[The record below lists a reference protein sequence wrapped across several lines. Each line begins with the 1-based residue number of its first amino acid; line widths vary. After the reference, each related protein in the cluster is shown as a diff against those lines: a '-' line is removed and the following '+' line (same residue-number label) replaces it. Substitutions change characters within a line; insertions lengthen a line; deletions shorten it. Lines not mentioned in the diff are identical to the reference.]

1 MKEPSRSPVPG
12 PAALLAAC
20 ARLRFPPH
28 RIAHLLDASGRYDE
42 QLAAEFPFLIRL
54 FHFRADRFTQGGTW
68 HSRLE
73 LFVPLD
79 GPARVRMGDRTV
91 ALQPGDQLV
100 VDHLKL
106 HHVLNDPGLDTRVVV
121 VSFLPEFVYSLGSP
135 SHDYTFL
142 MPFYARREGRPNVL
156 RARDA
161 LAAPAAEALARLLGC
176 HFARGADA
184 VAKAGCKAWLLVWL
198 HHLARHFAPAEVR
211 RSEFL
216 RQQELSLRLK
226 PVFEHL
232 RDHCDEKLSL
242 AQAAAL
248 VHLSRPQFV
257 RLFKQVAGTTYVRYV
272 NHVRLSRAAE
282 ILRTT
287 RRSIADIAAEVGFS
301 DQSYFDRLFRRAFG
315 EPPSVFRDGL
325 AGRN

>member
-1 MKEPSRSPVPG
+1 MKATPRRPAPG
-12 PAALLAAC
+12 PAELLDAC
-20 ARLRFPPH
+20 ARLRFVPH

-42 QLAAEFPFLIRL
+42 QLTAEFPFLIRL
-54 FHFRADRFTQGGTW
+54 FHFRADRFTQGATW
-68 HSRLE
+68 HARLE

-91 ALQPGDQLV
+91 ALQAGDQLV
-100 VDHLKL
+100 VDNLKL
-106 HHVLNDPGLDTRVVV
+106 HQVINDPDLDTRVVV

-135 SHDYTFL
+135 SHDHTFL
-142 MPFYARREGRPNVL
+142 LPFYARREGRPNVL
-156 RARDA
+156 RHGAR
-161 LAAPAAEALARLLGC
+161 LAPAASAALARLLEC
-176 HFARGADA
+176 HFARHDGA
-184 VAKAGCKAWLLVWL
+184 VAKAGAKAYLLVWL

-216 RQQELSLRLK
+216 RQQELSLRLQ

-232 RDHCDEKLSL
+232 RDRCDERLSL
-242 AQAAAL
+242 AQAAAR

-282 ILRTT
+282 LLRTT

-315 EPPSVFRDGL
+315 EPPSAFREGL
-325 AGRN
+325 AAGC

>member
-1 MKEPSRSPVPG
+1 MKRTAPSARAG
-12 PAALLAAC
+12 FATLLAAC
-20 ARLRFPPH
+20 APLRFAPH
-28 RIAHLLDASGRYDE
+28 CISHRLDPSGRYDE
-42 QLAAEFPFLIRL
+42 ELTAEFPVLVRL
-54 FHFRADRFTQGGTW
+54 FHFRADRFTHGSTW

-73 LFVPLD
+73 LFMPLD
-79 GPARVRMGDRTV
+79 GRCRMRMGDRVV

-100 VDHLKL
+100 VDNLKL
-106 HHVLNDPGLDTRVVV
+106 HQTVNDPGLDTRVVV

-142 MPFYARREGRPNVL
+142 LPFYARRDDRPNVL
-156 RARDA
+156 RRGDPRAG
-161 LAAPAAEALARLLGC
+161 PAAEALARLLEC
-176 HFARGADA
+176 YFQRDA
-184 VAKAGCKAWLLVWL
+184 GSVGKAGCRAFLLVWL
-198 HHLARHFAPAEVR
+198 YHLARHFEPADVQ

-232 RDHCDEKLSL
+232 RDHGDEKLSL

-248 VHLSRPQFV
+248 VHLSPPQFV
-257 RLFKQVAGTTYVRYV
+257 RLFKQVAGMTYVRYV
-272 NHVRLSRAAE
+272 NHTRLSRAAG

-315 EPPSVFRDGL
+315 QPPSAFRG
-325 AGRN
+325 GVRRE

>member
-1 MKEPSRSPVPG
+1 MKRSASTG
-12 PAALLAAC
+12 LATLLAAC
-20 ARLRFPPH
+20 ARLRFTPH
-28 RIAHLLDASGRYDE
+28 RIAHLLDPSGRYDE
-42 QLAAEFPFLIRL
+42 QMTAEFPFLIRL
-54 FHFRADRFTQGGTW
+54 FHFRADRFTQGSTW

-79 GPARVRMGDRTV
+79 GPCRVRMGDRVV
-91 ALQPGDQLV
+91 ALEPGDQLV
-100 VDHLKL
+100 VDNLKL
-106 HHVLNDPGLDTRVVV
+106 HQTVNDPGLDTRVVV

-142 MPFYARREGRPNVL
+142 LPFYARREGRPNVL
-156 RARDA
+156 RRGDP

-176 HFARGADA
+176 FFQRDA
-184 VAKAGCKAWLLVWL
+184 GTVAKAGCRAFLLVWL
-198 HHLARHFAPAEVR
+198 YHLARHFEPADVQ

-232 RDHCDEKLSL
+232 RDRCDEKLSL
-242 AQAAAL
+242 TQAAAL

-257 RLFKQVAGTTYVRYV
+257 RLFKQVAGMTYVRYV

-315 EPPSVFRDGL
+315 QPPSVFRDGG
-325 AGRN
+325 ARRK

>member
-1 MKEPSRSPVPG
+1 MKPPTARAKSGFATLR
-12 PAALLAAC
+12 AAC
-20 ARLRFPPH
+20 AGLRFTPH
-28 RIAHLLDASGRYDE
+28 RIAHLLDPSGRYDE
-42 QLAAEFPFLIRL
+42 QMTAEFPFLIRL
-54 FHFRADRFTQGGTW
+54 FHFRADRFTQGSTW

-79 GPARVRMGDRTV
+79 GPCRVRMGDRVV
-91 ALQPGDQLV
+91 ALAPGDQLV
-100 VDHLKL
+100 VDNLKL
-106 HHVLNDPGLDTRVVV
+106 HQTVNDPGLDTRVVV

-142 MPFYARREGRPNVL
+142 LPFYARREGRPNVL
-156 RARDA
+156 RRGDP

-176 HFARGADA
+176 FFQRDA
-184 VAKAGCKAWLLVWL
+184 GTVAKAGCRAFLLVWL
-198 HHLARHFAPAEVR
+198 YHLARHFEPADVQ

-232 RDHCDEKLSL
+232 RERCDEKLSL
-242 AQAAAL
+242 TQAAAL

-257 RLFKQVAGTTYVRYV
+257 RLFKQVAGMTYVRYV

-315 EPPSVFRDGL
+315 QPPSVFRDGG
-325 AGRN
+325 ARRK